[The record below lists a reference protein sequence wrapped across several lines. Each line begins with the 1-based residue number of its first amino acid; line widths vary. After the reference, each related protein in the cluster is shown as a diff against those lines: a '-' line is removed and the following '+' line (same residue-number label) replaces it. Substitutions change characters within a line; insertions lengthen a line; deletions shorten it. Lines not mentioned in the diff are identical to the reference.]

1 AAVLPPGPR
10 HPGGAGAP
18 AGRARLLPRDP
29 AQDRGPRGARA
40 PGSRDRGGTRSGGGV
55 IRVCSLSDLD
65 DRKPVA
71 FEVGDEYT
79 PVVLVRDGEGV
90 HALHGLCSHAAIEL
104 SEGEV
109 TRKGI
114 ECYLHG
120 SCFDLR
126 TGEPSSPP

>member
-1 AAVLPPGPR
+1 M
-10 HPGGAGAP
+10 
-18 AGRARLLPRDP
+18 
-29 AQDRGPRGARA
+29 
-40 PGSRDRGGTRSGGGV
+40 

-79 PVVLVRDGEGV
+79 PVVLVRDGDTV
-90 HALHGLCSHAAIEL
+90 HALHNLCSHAAIEL

-126 TGEPSSPP
+126 TGAPSSPPATDPVDVFAVDIRDGDVHVDVTVTLN